1 LRIIVHRVFGLK
13 EIGDCDETRQVVST
27 LQGLRGVQVAIQ
39 VFPKGPAAILLLA
52 ALIALLVARGIVP
65 ALSRVDSDFPG
76 YLTAATIVV
85 NGGDTDRLY
94 DIPWFQEQMRRYGI
108 GEPSLGKFSPFPPPT
123 ALLLVPFTSL
133 SPLNALRAM
142 TGVSLLCLMA
152 SIVLLSRVLAWS
164 QVDAAIFVLLSGWAV
179 HNAFCL
185 GQPYILVSLCCILG
199 YYAYLQGRP
208 WTAGMSLGL
217 FTPVKYFPVVM
228 LVYFAFR
235 KQWRIVGGGAVAIL
249 VVIAASIAVL
259 GWRVHAQFLTSVIGN
274 HLVAKLSMQT
284 PFAAS
289 FQSFDTL
296 FRRLFVF
303 DAVENP
309 RPLLDA
315 PLVQEVGVVV
325 TKVLILAAAVATLI
339 RLARVPGATAPSIG
353 LLGILTLLLAPGTG
367 TYHFLLLW
375 LPVGLLVDYLLRERA
390 SACAYFLLGTYALIG
405 FCPYGHTLPFEGHG
419 GLTVLAY
426 PRLFL
431 LLVMFVTC
439 VWCLWRRAP
448 QPAIAN
454 GTTPHDRE

>member
-1 LRIIVHRVFGLK
+1 M
-13 EIGDCDETRQVVST
+13 
-27 LQGLRGVQVAIQ
+27 Q
-39 VFPKGPAAILLLA
+39 VFPKGPAATLLLA

-65 ALSRVDSDFPG
+65 AISRVDSDFPG

-108 GEPSLGKFSPFPPPT
+108 GEPSLGKFQPFPPPT

-133 SPLNALRAM
+133 SPLNALRAI
-142 TGVSLLCLMA
+142 TCVSLLCLIA
-152 SIVLLSRVLAWS
+152 SIVMLSKVLAWS
-164 QVDAAIFVLLSGWAV
+164 TIDSANFVLLSGWAV
-179 HNAFCL
+179 HNAFRL

-199 YYAYLQGRP
+199 YYAYLKGRP

-217 FTPVKYFPVVM
+217 FTPLKYFPVVM

-235 KQWRIVGGGAVAIL
+235 KQWRIVAGGVVAI
-249 VVIAASIAVL
+249 VVVTLASIVVL
-259 GWRVHAQFLTSVIGN
+259 GWRVHAQFFTSVIGS
-274 HLVAKLSMQT
+274 HLVARLSMQT

-309 RPLLDA
+309 QPLLDA
-315 PLVQEVGVVV
+315 PLVQEVGILV
-325 TKVLILAAAVATLI
+325 TKVLILAAAIATLI
-339 RLARVPGATAPSIG
+339 RLARIPGTTAPSIG

-367 TYHFLLLW
+367 TYHFVLLW
-375 LPVGLLVDYLLRERA
+375 LPVGLLVDYLLRECTP
-390 SACAYFLLGTYALIG
+390 ACAYFLLGSYALIG
-405 FCPYGHTLPFEGHG
+405 FCPYGHVAPFVGHG

-426 PRLFL
+426 PRLWL

-439 VWCLWRRAP
+439 VWCLWTRAP
-448 QPAIAN
+448 QPLIADRA
-454 GTTPHDRE
+454 TPHDRE